1 MAHGELVDYIKKA
14 TEHGQTKE
22 QIHANLINTGWL
34 GADIDAAFSSMEG
47 ALVPPVPMASH
58 HVAATGSNPLPSA
71 VEMLK
76 RACGIFM
83 KRIWTFVAITAVS
96 TVFTVIYQ
104 VVYKNGNWIWYL
116 VIFILSI
123 LVQLLAS
130 MATIFA
136 VQGGESVGVGEAYR
150 RAFGKFHRAIWL
162 AIIFFI
168 ITTGLQFYLFIPI
181 VIASGWFLFAF
192 YVLAIENHG
201 GMNALFYS
209 REYVR
214 GKWWM
219 AVGYTL
225 LPPFVAAIIAIVSGS
240 ILWILHVPY
249 YQEIIANLIGLVFS
263 PIMVIYMYM
272 VYVGLKAQK
281 GQVTVKVTAGRKA
294 KYIILSLLGVI
305 VLGALLGGS
314 VLAMVFA
321 ARGNGPLPNST
332 YKAPAGLEN
341 SVPTPYDSGTNLI
354 NAPFK

>member
-22 QIHANLINTGWL
+22 QIHANLINAGWL

-47 ALVPPVPMASH
+47 APVPPVPMASH
-58 HVAATGSNPLPSA
+58 QVAAVESNPLPSA

-76 RACGIFM
+76 RAWGIFM

-96 TVFTVIYQ
+96 TVFTIIYQ
-104 VVYKNGNWIWYL
+104 LVYKNGNWIWYL
-116 VIFILSI
+116 VIFILTI

-136 VQGGESVGVGEAYR
+136 VQGGESVGIGEAYR

-168 ITTGLQFYLFIPI
+168 ITTGLSCYFYIPGF
-181 VIASGWFLFAF
+181 IASGWFLFAF

-225 LPPFVAAIIAIVSGS
+225 LPPFVAAIIAIVLGS

-263 PIMVIYMYM
+263 PIMIIYMYM
-272 VYVGLKAQK
+272 VYVGLKAEK
-281 GQVTVKVTAGRKA
+281 GQVTVRVTAGRKA
-294 KYIILSLLGVI
+294 KYIIFSLLGVI
-305 VLGALLGGS
+305 VLVALLGGS

-321 ARGNGPLPNST
+321 ARGNGPIPGATHAVPS
-332 YKAPAGLEN
+332 GLN
-341 SVPTPYDSGTNLI
+341 PVPPGTLDE
-354 NAPFK
+354 AL